1 MNSFYD
7 LARKRYSCR
16 NFQSRPVEEKDLMYV
31 LESARI
37 APSAANLQP
46 WYFVVVREQVQL
58 ERVKSCYHRTW
69 IESAPCVIV
78 ICGDHSRS
86 WKRDD
91 GKDHCDID
99 VAIAVDHMTLA
110 ATDAGLATC
119 WVCKFD
125 AVKCAEILSLPNHIE
140 PIVLLPIGYPADKTD
155 VERHNTTRKKLND
168 IIRFEKFQ

>member
-1 MNSFYD
+1 MESFLE
-7 LARKRYSCR
+7 LAKSRYSCR
-16 NFQSRPVEEKDLMYV
+16 NFQPRPVDEKDLMKV
-31 LESARI
+31 LEAGRI

-46 WYFVVVREQVQL
+46 WYFVVVREQEQL
-58 ERVKSCYHRTW
+58 KKVKSCYHRNW
-69 IESAPCVIV
+69 IDSAPCVIV

-110 ATDAGLATC
+110 AADAGLGTC

-125 AVKCAEILSLPNHIE
+125 AVRCAGILSLPAHIE
-140 PIVLLPIGYPADKTD
+140 PVVLLPLGYPADKAD
-155 VERHNTTRKKLND
+155 PERHATARKKLTD
-168 IIRFEKFQ
+168 IVRFEKF

>member
-1 MNSFYD
+1 MENFLE
-7 LARKRYSCR
+7 LARLRYSCR
-16 NFQSRPVEEKDLMYV
+16 NFQPRAVDEKDLMKV
-31 LESARI
+31 LEAGRI

-46 WYFVVVREQVQL
+46 WYFIVVREQEQL
-58 ERVKSCYHRTW
+58 KRVKACYHRTW

-78 ICGDHSRS
+78 ICGDHNRS

-110 ATDAGLATC
+110 AADAGLGTC

-125 AVKCAEILSLPNHIE
+125 AVRCAEILSLPSHIE
-140 PIVLLPIGYPADKTD
+140 PVVLLPLGYPTDQADP
-155 VERHNTTRKKLND
+155 ERHATARKKLAD
-168 IIRFEKFQ
+168 IVRFEKF